1 MQFAIPQ
8 FIEVEDK
15 VIGPLTVR
23 QFIFL
28 VIGGVLMVI
37 YWSLADLG
45 LFIVLALITAAVVV
59 AFAFVKVNGRSFQIF
74 LIAFL
79 QFNTRPRLRTWY
91 RETGAQRLKTS
102 LKKKNKIIVTKEEE
116 EIYSGGKRLV
126 RSQLEHLSSILDQSA
141 TEEFLNVQNTN
152 TK

>member
-8 FIEVEDK
+8 FIEIEDK

-45 LFIVLALITAAVVV
+45 LFIVLALMTVAVVV
-59 AFAFVKVNGRSFQIF
+59 AFAFVKINGRSFQIF

-91 RETGAQRLKTS
+91 RETGVQRLKTS
-102 LKKKNKIIVTKEEE
+102 LKKKNKIVIKKEEE
-116 EIYSGGKRLV
+116 VYSGGKRLV

-141 TEEFLNVQNTN
+141 TQDSLDIQNTN
-152 TK
+152 TE